1 MTTARRIQA
10 IHLIH
15 TVKQQK
21 IDEIGRRLAA
31 VRAKHATTN
40 QEASQLRENAIQ
52 ETNSI
57 TPETLPFLA
66 GYLNAIDTRWDV
78 LKEEL
83 RDLDQKALT
92 LEAELREAFTDAKTS
107 ETVLDS
113 LRKERSL
120 ADQRKDLA
128 ESAEVAQNIFLQR
141 KTICSAP

>member
-10 IHLIH
+10 IKLIH
-15 TVKQQK
+15 TIKQQR

-31 VRAKHATTN
+31 VRMKHAAAN
-40 QEASQLRENAIQ
+40 QEASQLREDAIQ
-52 ETNSI
+52 EANSI

-66 GYLNAIDTRWDV
+66 GYLNAIDTRRAV
-78 LKEEL
+78 LEVEL
-83 RDLDQKALT
+83 HDLDTKALS
-92 LEAELREAFTDAKTS
+92 LEAELTEAFIDAKTS

-128 ESAEVAQNIFLQR
+128 ESAEVAQNIYLQQ
-141 KTICSAP
+141 KAIH